1 MKALGR
7 KLPRCRKSESDPRS
21 TPSAEILSLGKCDG
35 SGAQARPAFDRR
47 LQAPCRAAGVAC
59 MYILMYINVMSH
71 RYSIAEARSSLS
83 TIIDQAE
90 AGLEIELTRR
100 GKPVAVV
107 VSFLKFERLRA
118 DRPRFGDVYRS
129 FLKKHSLDQVGLEDD
144 FAASAREKGVGREVS
159 L

>member
-1 MKALGR
+1 
-7 KLPRCRKSESDPRS
+7 
-21 TPSAEILSLGKCDG
+21 
-35 SGAQARPAFDRR
+35 
-47 LQAPCRAAGVAC
+47 
-59 MYILMYINVMSH
+59 MYILMYINVMSL